1 MATYSPSMRGSHA
14 EFLTA
19 WSSAHRAYL
28 HTQCK
33 GCHWNYRAVL
43 NLGKQWQI
51 MSLNEMSMLM
61 SILRMCTRTITGI
74 QAMNHHGRL
83 ALETFCV
90 VFLVVP
96 EWTHLWQRANIP
108 QHENHDDQ
116 SSKSHASRVALV
128 NDILQKS
135 KGAARVHNRP
145 VGKDATVRFPDTQVH
160 ADFTFKHPNCKRNLQ
175 LILLKELD
183 QAKATSL

>member
-1 MATYSPSMRGSHA
+1 MRGSHA
-14 EFLTA
+14 EFLIA

-28 HTQCK
+28 HTQCN

-61 SILRMCTRTITGI
+61 SILRMFTRG
-74 QAMNHHGRL
+74 HESPLSFGGSDL
-83 ALETFCV
+83 FVLF
-90 VFLVVP
+90 FLVVP
-96 EWTHLWQRANIP
+96 EWTNLWQRANIPIP

-145 VGKDATVRFPDTQVH
+145 VGKDATVRFPDTQLH
-160 ADFTFKHPNCKRNLQ
+160 ADFTFKHPNCKRDLQ